1 MQQMK
6 TEDRIL
12 EAASELFFRH
22 GVRSITMDAIAA
34 HLGMS
39 KRTIYD
45 SFEDKDAIVKALT
58 RHELSGREKELDDI
72 RKQSE
77 NSIDEI
83 MRALGYM
90 EKCFGRINPSV
101 FYDLQKFH
109 PAAWKHFRVFK
120 EEKMQVF
127 IEENLK
133 RGIRQELYRK
143 DLKVKV
149 LAKLRI
155 EEVEM
160 GFNPAV
166 FPSSKFNFTEVQV
179 ALLDHFLHGI
189 VTLKGHKL
197 INKYKQVIEEE

>member
-1 MQQMK
+1 MK
-6 TEDRIL
+6 PEQRIL
-12 EAASELFFRH
+12 EAAGELFYRH
-22 GVRSITMDAIAA
+22 GIKSITMDAIAS

-45 SFEDKDAIVKALT
+45 SYEDKHAIVKALT
-58 RHELSGREKELDDI
+58 KNELDSQEKQLDQI
-72 RKQSE
+72 RKLSD

-83 MRALGYM
+83 MRTMSCVGNIF
-90 EKCFGRINPSV
+90 ERINPAL

-109 PAAWKHFRVFK
+109 KEAWKQFRTFK
-120 EEKMQVF
+120 EQKIQLF

-133 RGIRQELYRK
+133 RGIKQGLYRK
-143 DLKVKV
+143 DLQVKI

-160 GFNPAV
+160 GFSPSV
-166 FPSSKFNFTEVQV
+166 FPQSKFNLSEVQMV
-179 ALLDHFLHGI
+179 LIDHFLHGI

-197 INKYKQVIEEE
+197 INKYKKVSEDE

>member
-1 MQQMK
+1 MK
-6 TEDRIL
+6 PEERIL

-22 GVRSITMDAIAA
+22 GVRSITMDAIAS

-58 RHELSGREKELDDI
+58 QQEISDREKELHDI
-72 RKQSE
+72 RKHSE

-83 MRALGYM
+83 MRALNYM
-90 EKCFGRINPSV
+90 ETCFGRINPSV

-109 PAAWKHFRVFK
+109 PAAWKHFREFK
-120 EEKMQVF
+120 DGKMQAF
-127 IEENLK
+127 IEENLR
-133 RGIRQELYRK
+133 RGIKQDLYRK
-143 DLKVKV
+143 NLKIKI

-160 GFNPAV
+160 GFNPV
-166 FPSSKFNFTEVQV
+166 IFPPSKFNFTEVQV

-197 INKYKQVIEEE
+197 INKYKQLIEEE

>member
-1 MQQMK
+1 MK
-6 TEDRIL
+6 AEDRIL

-22 GVRSITMDAIAA
+22 GVRSITMDAIAS

-45 SFEDKDAIVKALT
+45 SYEDKDAIVKALT
-58 RHELSGREKELDDI
+58 HLEISAREKELHDI
-72 RKQSE
+72 RKNAV

-90 EKCFGRINPSV
+90 EKCFERINPSV

-109 PAAWKHFRVFK
+109 PVAWKHFRVFK

-133 RGIRQELYRK
+133 RGIKQELYRK

-160 GFNPAV
+160 GFNTMI
-166 FPSSKFNFTEVQV
+166 FPTAKFNFTEVQV

-189 VTLKGHKL
+189 VTIKGHRL
-197 INKYKQVIEEE
+197 INKYKQVVEEE

>member
-1 MQQMK
+1 MRA
-6 TEDRIL
+6 EERIL

-22 GVRSITMDAIAA
+22 GIKSITMDEIAS

-45 SFEDKDAIVKALT
+45 SYDDKDALVEALT
-58 RHELSGREKELDDI
+58 HLELEGQEKELQDI
-72 RKQSE
+72 RKHSE

-83 MRALGYM
+83 MRAMG
-90 EKCFGRINPSV
+90 CVRRTFGKISQSV

-109 PAAWKHFRVFK
+109 PAAWKYFREFK
-120 EEKMQVF
+120 EQKMQVF

-133 RGIRQELYRK
+133 RGIKQELYRK
-143 DLKVKV
+143 DLKVKI
-149 LAKLRI
+149 LAKFRL
-155 EEVEM
+155 EQVEM
-160 GFNPAV
+160 GFNPTV
-166 FPSSKFNFTEVQV
+166 FPPARFDLTEVQLV
-179 ALLDHFLHGI
+179 LLDHFLHGI

>member
-1 MQQMK
+1 MTFCNSTKLVSSCSKLACNRSM
-6 TEDRIL
+6 
-12 EAASELFFRH
+12 ASLMDFRFLP
-22 GVRSITMDAIAA
+22 A
-34 HLGMS
+34 
-39 KRTIYD
+39 
-45 SFEDKDAIVKALT
+45 
-58 RHELSGREKELDDI
+58 GRF
-72 RKQSE
+72 SV
-77 NSIDEI
+77 
-83 MRALGYM
+83 
-90 EKCFGRINPSV
+90 FGRINPSV

-127 IEENLK
+127 IEENLR

-143 DLKVKV
+143 DLRVKV

-160 GFNPAV
+160 GFNTAV

-197 INKYKQVIEEE
+197 INKYKEVIEVE

>member
-1 MQQMK
+1 MK
-6 TEDRIL
+6 PQDRIL

-22 GVRSITMDAIAA
+22 GIKSITMDAIAS

-45 SFEDKDAIVKALT
+45 SYDDKDAIVKALT
-58 RHELSGREKELDDI
+58 HLELSGQEKELQDI
-72 RKQSE
+72 RKHAE

-83 MRALGYM
+83 MQAMGCIRRT
-90 EKCFGRINPSV
+90 FGRIHQSL

-109 PAAWKHFRVFK
+109 PDAWKYFREFK
-120 EEKMQVF
+120 EQKMQAF

-133 RGIRQELYRK
+133 RGIKQELYRK
-143 DLKVKV
+143 DLKIKI
-149 LAKLRI
+149 LAKFRI

-160 GFNPAV
+160 GFNSAI
-166 FPSSKFNFTEVQV
+166 FPSSKYNMTEVQLV
-179 ALLDHFLHGI
+179 LLDHFMHGI

>member
-1 MQQMK
+1 MK

-12 EAASELFFRH
+12 EAAAELFFRH
-22 GVRSITMDAIAA
+22 GIKSITMDAIAS

-45 SFEDKDAIVKALT
+45 SYADKHSLVKALT
-58 RHELSGREKELDDI
+58 KLEMANQEKELHDI

-77 NSIDEI
+77 NPVDEL
-83 MRALGYM
+83 MRAMG
-90 EKCFGRINPSV
+90 CVGRTFSRINPTV

-109 PAAWKHFRVFK
+109 SESWKYFREFK
-120 EEKMQVF
+120 EQKMQVF

-133 RGIRQELYRK
+133 HGIRLGLYRK
-143 DLKVKV
+143 DLNVKI
-149 LAKLRI
+149 LAKFRI
-155 EEVEM
+155 EHVEM
-160 GFNPAV
+160 GFNPAI
-166 FPSSKFNFTEVQV
+166 FPHSKFNLTEVQLV
-179 ALLDHFLHGI
+179 SLDHFLHGI

>member
-1 MQQMK
+1 
-6 TEDRIL
+6 
-12 EAASELFFRH
+12 
-22 GVRSITMDAIAA
+22 MDDIAT
-34 HLGMS
+34 HLSMS
-39 KRTIYD
+39 KRTIYN
-45 SFEDKDAIVKALT
+45 SFEDKHAIVNALT
-58 RHELSGREKELDDI
+58 KQELNLQHKELEDI
-72 RKQSE
+72 RKHSK

-83 MRALGYM
+83 MGAMSCVG
-90 EKCFGRINPSV
+90 KTFGKINPTV

-133 RGIRQELYRK
+133 RGIKQELYRK
-143 DLKVKV
+143 DLRIKI

-155 EEVEM
+155 EEVEL
-160 GFNPAV
+160 GFNSLV
-166 FPSSKFNFTEVQV
+166 FPSSKFNFTEVQI

-197 INKYKQVIEEE
+197 INKYKEVIEVE

>member
-1 MQQMK
+1 MK
-6 TEDRIL
+6 AEERIL
-12 EAASELFFRH
+12 EAAGELFFRH
-22 GVRSITMDAIAA
+22 GIKSITMDEIAS

-45 SFEDKDAIVKALT
+45 SYDDKDALVDALT
-58 RHELSGREKELDDI
+58 NLELSGQEKELQEI
-72 RKQSE
+72 RKHAE

-83 MRALGYM
+83 MRAMGCI
-90 EKCFGRINPSV
+90 KRTFGKINQAV

-109 PAAWKHFRVFK
+109 PAAWKHFREFK
-120 EEKMQVF
+120 EQKMQVF
-127 IEENLK
+127 IEENLR

-143 DLKVKV
+143 DLKIKI
-149 LAKLRI
+149 LAKFRI

-160 GFNPAV
+160 GFNSMI
-166 FPSSKFNFTEVQV
+166 FPSSKFDLTEVQLV
-179 ALLDHFLHGI
+179 LLDHFLHGI

>member
-1 MQQMK
+1 MK

-12 EAASELFFRH
+12 EAAGDLFFRH
-22 GVRSITMDAIAA
+22 GIKSITMDAIAS

-45 SFEDKDAIVKALT
+45 SYEDKHALVKALT
-58 RHELSGREKELDDI
+58 RQELNIQEKELEEI
-72 RKQSE
+72 RKTSE

-83 MRALGYM
+83 MKAMSCVR
-90 EKCFGRINPSV
+90 KTFGKISPTV

-109 PAAWKHFRVFK
+109 PDAWKQFRAFK
-120 EEKMQVF
+120 EQKMQAF

-143 DLKVKV
+143 DLNIKI
-149 LAKLRI
+149 LAKFRI

-160 GFNPAV
+160 GFNHSV
-166 FPSSKFNFTEVQV
+166 FPTAKFDLTEVQLV
-179 ALLDHFLHGI
+179 LLDHFLHGI
-189 VTLKGHKL
+189 TTIKGHKL
-197 INKYKQVIEEE
+197 INKYKQLSETE